1 MRSKFLSLL
10 AALAF
15 VLPLSAQNAGLVAD
29 QTVTWTVSSEQT
41 GSGSYRVTLSGTI
54 LPGYH
59 IYDTSDPYSGT
70 ELTLSG
76 SGFVAGKLQEA
87 EPAEDGEFFDKA
99 VFYFDVTAPGPE
111 PATLEGSI
119 CWTACRDQVCGFP
132 EEYSFT
138 LNFTPRV
145 QADTE
150 TTDTYTIE
158 SVETTYLTEIIQGDT
173 YMLPEQ
179 DSTAGGDGSLWGLLV
194 EAILCGLLMLLT
206 PCVFPMVPMTVS
218 YFLKGSA
225 SPAAGRFKALM
236 YGVFIVV
243 LYTLPVAILIFVTW
257 LAGGDDTT
265 ADIFNWFSTH
275 WIPNITFFIV
285 FLVFAISFFGA
296 FEITAPSSLVNK
308 SDKKSDKGGLGG
320 IFFMALTLVL
330 VSFSCTVPIV
340 GTVLIQS
347 VRGAFW
353 TPILTMFVFSL
364 AFALP
369 FTLLALF
376 PSFLKKMKSGA
387 WLNSVKVVFGFI
399 ELALAFKFLSMADQS
414 YHWGLLDREVYLA
427 IWIVIFSLM
436 GLYLLGKIRFAHDDE
451 PVEKLSIVRLGLVV
465 TVFSFV
471 VYMIPGMWGAPLKA
485 LSGYLPPLESQ
496 DFNLYNPG
504 GYSAA
509 TIQMSDS
516 DMARKYGLKM
526 PLGLQGYFSLE
537 EGFEAARREGKP
549 VFVDISGH
557 SCANCR
563 EMENRVWSDREVFR
577 LLRDEFV
584 MVALF
589 TDDKSALLEED
600 WVTTDKGKVLKEL
613 GAANAYIALQ
623 RFGVNGKPNYVI
635 LDEDGTPLSPVRGY
649 DLSVSG
655 FLDFLRQGL
664 DAYANR

>member
-1 MRSKFLSLL
+1 MRSKFLTLL
-10 AALAF
+10 AALAIA
-15 VLPLSAQNAGLVAD
+15 LPLSGQDAGMVAD
-29 QTVTWTVSSEQT
+29 QTVSWAVSSEEIDT
-41 GSGSYRVTLSGTI
+41 DTYRVTLSGTI

-59 IYDTSDPYSGT
+59 IYDTHDKYSGT

-76 SGFVAGKLQEA
+76 RGFSAGELQEV
-87 EPAEDGEFFDKA
+87 EPAQDGEFFGNA
-99 VFYFDVTAPGPE
+99 VFYFDVTVDSPDPV
-111 PATLEGSI
+111 TLDGSI

-132 EEYSFT
+132 EEYAFT
-138 LNFTPRV
+138 LDFSPGSAGAASAVSGSSAPLAASLQGAFTLP
-145 QADTE
+145 QAD
-150 TTDTYTIE
+150 
-158 SVETTYLTEIIQGDT
+158 S
-173 YMLPEQ
+173 
-179 DSTAGGDGSLWGLLV
+179 STGGDGSLWGLLI

-218 YFLKGSA
+218 YFLKGSS

-243 LYTLPVAILIFVTW
+243 LYTLPIAILIFVTW

-308 SDKKSDKGGLGG
+308 SDRKSDKEGLGG

-414 YHWGLLDREVYLA
+414 YHWGILDREVYLA

-451 PVEKLSIVRLGLVV
+451 PVEKLSIVRLGLVI

-504 GYSAA
+504 GYASG
-509 TIQMSDS
+509 TIQLSDS
-516 DMARKYGLKM
+516 EMARKYGLKM

-537 EGFEAARREGKP
+537 EGFEASRREGKP

-563 EMENRVWSDREVFR
+563 EMENRVWSDRDVYR

-589 TDDKSALLEED
+589 TDDKSDLREED
-600 WVTTDKGKVLKEL
+600 WVTTDTGKVLKEL

-635 LDEDGTPLSPVRGY
+635 LDADGTPLSPVRGY

-655 FLDFLRQGL
+655 FLDFLRNGL
-664 DAYANR
+664 DAYNNR

>member
-1 MRSKFLSLL
+1 MRSKLLSLL
-10 AALAF
+10 ATLAF
-15 VLPLSAQNAGLVAD
+15 ALPLSGQGAGMMAE
-29 QTVTWTVSSEQT
+29 QTVDWTVGSEEIRPDV
-41 GSGSYRVTLSGTI
+41 YRVTLTGTI

-59 IYDTSDPYSGT
+59 IYDTHDKYSGT

-76 SGFVAGKLQEA
+76 SGFIAGELQEA
-87 EPAEDGEFFDKA
+87 EPATEEGEFYGRA
-99 VFYFDVTAPGPE
+99 VFYFDVTMDSADPV
-111 PATLEGSI
+111 TLEGSVI
-119 CWTACRDQVCGFP
+119 WTACRDQVCGFP
-132 EEYSFT
+132 EEFAFT
-138 LNFTPRV
+138 LDFTPSGAAPAR
-145 QADTE
+145 AAFT
-150 TTDTYTIE
+150 
-158 SVETTYLTEIIQGDT
+158 
-173 YMLPEQ
+173 LPEQ
-179 DSTAGGDGSLWGLLV
+179 DSSAGGDGSLWGLLI

-225 SPAAGRFKALM
+225 SPAAARFKALM

-243 LYTLPVAILIFVTW
+243 LYTLPIAILILVTW

-275 WIPNITFFIV
+275 WIPNILFFIV
-285 FLVFAISFFGA
+285 FIVFAISFFGA
-296 FEITAPSSLVNK
+296 FEIMAPSSLVNK
-308 SDKKSDKGGLGG
+308 SDRKSDQGGLGG

-353 TPILTMFVFSL
+353 TPILTMLVFSL

-427 IWIVIFSLM
+427 IWIVIFSLL
-436 GLYLLGKIRFAHDDE
+436 GLYLLGKIRFAHDDQ
-451 PVEKLSIVRLGLVV
+451 PVEKLSIVRLGLVI

-504 GYSAA
+504 GYSLSPM
-509 TIQMSDS
+509 QESDS
-516 DMARKYGLKM
+516 EMGRKYGLKM
-526 PLGLQGYFSLE
+526 PLGLQGYYSIE
-537 EGFEAARREGKP
+537 EGLEAAKREGKP

-563 EMENRVWSDREVFR
+563 EMENRVWSDREVFTM
-577 LLRDEFV
+577 LRDEFIL
-584 MVALF
+584 VALF
-589 TDDKSALLEED
+589 TDDKSALKEED
-600 WVTTDKGKVLKEL
+600 WVTTDTGKVLKEL
-613 GAANAYIALQ
+613 GAANAYTALQ

-635 LDEDGTPLSPVRGY
+635 LDEEGTPLSPVRGY

-655 FLDFLRQGL
+655 FVAFLRQGL
-664 DAYANR
+664 DAYAKR

>member
-1 MRSKFLSLL
+1 MRSKLLTLL
-10 AALAF
+10 AVLAIA
-15 VLPLSAQNAGLVAD
+15 LPLFGQNAGTVAD
-29 QTVTWTVSSEQT
+29 ETVTWTVSSEEI
-41 GSGSYRVTLSGTI
+41 SRDVYRVTLEGTI

-59 IYDTSDPYSGT
+59 IYDTHDKYSGT

-76 SGFVAGKLQEA
+76 SGFLADELHEA
-87 EPAEDGEFFDKA
+87 TPAENGEFFGRA
-99 VFYFDVTAPGPE
+99 VFYFDVMMDSADPV
-111 PATLEGSI
+111 TLEGSI
-119 CWTACRDQVCGFP
+119 GWTACRDQVCGFP
-132 EEYSFT
+132 EDYAFT
-138 LNFTPRV
+138 LHFTPHDPET
-145 QADTE
+145 AGTTE
-150 TTDTYTIE
+150 TLTIDSIEPMSLTTATREAFSQPEE
-158 SVETTYLTEIIQGDT
+158 SSSG
-173 YMLPEQ
+173 
-179 DSTAGGDGSLWGLLV
+179 SDGSLWGLLV

-243 LYTLPVAILIFVTW
+243 LYTLPVAVLIFVTW

-275 WIPNITFFIV
+275 WIPNILFFIV
-285 FLVFAISFFGA
+285 FILFAISFFGA

-427 IWIVIFSLM
+427 IWIVIFSLL
-436 GLYLLGKIRFAHDDE
+436 GLYLLGKIRFAHDDQ
-451 PVEKLSIVRLGLVV
+451 PVEKLSIVRLGLVI

-485 LSGYLPPLESQ
+485 LSGYLPPLETQ

-504 GYSAA
+504 GYGLAPV
-509 TIQMSDS
+509 QESDS
-516 DMARKYGLKM
+516 EMGRRYGLKM
-526 PLGLQGYFSLE
+526 PLGLQGYFSIE
-537 EGFEAARREGKP
+537 EGLEASRREGKP

-563 EMENRVWSDREVFR
+563 EMENRVWSDGEVFR

-584 MVALF
+584 LVALF
-589 TDDKSALLEED
+589 TDDKSALREED
-600 WVTTDKGKVLKEL
+600 WVTTDSGKVLKEL
-613 GAANAYIALQ
+613 GAANAYTALQ

-635 LDEDGTPLSPVRGY
+635 LDGDGTQLLPVRGY

-655 FLDFLRQGL
+655 FLDFLHRGL
-664 DAYANR
+664 EAYSNR

>member
-1 MRSKFLSLL
+1 MRSKLLSLL

-15 VLPLSAQNAGLVAD
+15 ALPLSGQGAGMMAE
-29 QTVTWTVSSEQT
+29 QTVDWTVDSEEI
-41 GSGSYRVTLSGTI
+41 SPDVYRVTLTGTI

-59 IYDTSDPYSGT
+59 IYDTHDKYSGT

-76 SGFVAGKLQEA
+76 SGFIADELHEA
-87 EPAEDGEFFDKA
+87 TPAENGEFFGRA
-99 VFYFDVTAPGPE
+99 VFYFDVMMDSADPV
-111 PATLEGSI
+111 TLEGSI
-119 CWTACRDQVCGFP
+119 GWTACRDQVCGFP
-132 EEYSFT
+132 EDYAFT
-138 LNFTPRV
+138 LHFTPH
-145 QADTE
+145 APETAGTTE
-150 TTDTYTIE
+150 TLTIDSIEPMSLTTATREAFSQPEE
-158 SVETTYLTEIIQGDT
+158 SSSG
-173 YMLPEQ
+173 
-179 DSTAGGDGSLWGLLV
+179 SDGSLWGLLV

-243 LYTLPVAILIFVTW
+243 LYTLPVAVLILVTW

-427 IWIVIFSLM
+427 IWIVIFSLL
-436 GLYLLGKIRFAHDDE
+436 GLYLLGKIRFAHDDQ
-451 PVEKLSIVRLGLVV
+451 PVEKLSIVRLGLVI

-504 GYSAA
+504 GYSLAPM
-509 TIQMSDS
+509 QESDS
-516 DMARKYGLKM
+516 EMGRKYGLKM
-526 PLGLQGYFSLE
+526 PLGLQGYYSIE
-537 EGFEAARREGKP
+537 EGLEAAKREGKP

-563 EMENRVWSDREVFR
+563 EMENRVWSDREVFSM
-577 LLRDEFV
+577 LRDDFV
-584 MVALF
+584 LVALF
-589 TDDKSALLEED
+589 TDDKSALKEED
-600 WVTTDKGKVLKEL
+600 WVTTDTGKVLKEL
-613 GAANAYIALQ
+613 GAANAYTALQ

-635 LDEDGTPLSPVRGY
+635 LDEEGTPLSPVRGY

-655 FLDFLRQGL
+655 FVAFLRQGL
-664 DAYANR
+664 DAYAKR